1 MLEDTLPVALTF
13 DDVLLLPAKSEI
25 LPRQAATNTR
35 LTTKINLNIPVVSA
49 AMDTVTEAPF
59 AIAMAR
65 EGGLG
70 MIHRA
75 MPPEQQALEV
85 EKVKKFESGVIINPV
100 TISPE
105 STLRAAFETM
115 KRTGVS
121 GFPVTVK
128 GKLVG
133 LVTNRDLMFETE
145 LSKKIS
151 EIMRTKLVT
160 AKIGT
165 TPEEAREIL
174 HKNRIEKLPL
184 VDANGNLR
192 GMYTTKDI
200 EKKRLYPSACVDEL
214 GRLRVG
220 AATGVGEE
228 GFHRAELCIKAGADV
243 IGLDTAHGHSAAV
256 LEALK
261 KIKKKYPG
269 TQVIAGNIATA
280 EGARDLIEAGAD
292 AVKVGIG
299 PGSICTTRIVSGVGV
314 PQITAISQAAMA
326 AAKYNVPVIADGGI
340 KFSGDIVKAI
350 AAGADCVMLG
360 SCFAGAEET
369 PGEIIFY
376 QGRSYK
382 LYRGMG
388 SLGAMEQGSK
398 DRYGQQGIEKEKL
411 VPEGIEGRVP
421 YKGSVSKIILQL
433 VGGLRAGMGYC
444 GTKTIEELKKNAR
457 FVRITGAGLKESHVH
472 DVTIVKEAPNYMVE
486 GD

>member
-1 MLEDTLPVALTF
+1 MLDDTPPVALTF
-13 DDVLLLPAKSEI
+13 DDVLLVPAKSDI
-25 LPRQAATNTR
+25 LPRAADISTR
-35 LTTKINLNIPVVSA
+35 LTAKIRLNIPVLSA

-65 EGGLG
+65 EGGIG
-70 MIHRA
+70 IIHRA
-75 MPPEQQALEV
+75 MSPEAQALEV
-85 EKVKKFESGVIINPV
+85 EKVKKYESGVIINPV
-100 TISPE
+100 TISPD
-105 STLRAAFETM
+105 STLRAAFELM
-115 KRTGVS
+115 RRTGVS

-133 LVTNRDLMFETE
+133 IVTNRDLMFETDF
-145 LSKKIS
+145 SKKIS
-151 EIMRTKLVT
+151 DVMRKKPFT
-160 AKIGT
+160 ARVGT
-165 TPEEAREIL
+165 SPEEARKIL
-174 HKNRIEKLPL
+174 HKHRIEKLPL
-184 VDANGNLR
+184 VDAGGLLR
-192 GMYTTKDI
+192 GMYTTRDI
-200 EKKRLYPSACVDEL
+200 EKKRLYPNASSDEM

-228 GFHRAELCIKAGADV
+228 GLRRAELCVKAGADV
-243 IGLDTAHGHSAAV
+243 IAIDSAHGHSAGV
-256 LEALK
+256 IETLRKLK
-261 KIKKKYPG
+261 KKCDV
-269 TQVIAGNIATA
+269 QVIAGNVATA
-280 EGARDLIEAGAD
+280 EGTRALIEAGAD

-314 PQITAISQAAMA
+314 PQLTAIKEAASA
-326 AAKYNVPVIADGGI
+326 AAKYGVPVVADGGI
-340 KFSGDIVKAI
+340 KFSGDIAKAV

-398 DRYGQQGIEKEKL
+398 DRYGQQGVECDKL

-421 YKGSVSKIILQL
+421 YKGPVSKIIHQL
-433 VGGLRAGMGYC
+433 MGGLRSGMGYC
-444 GTKTIEELKKNAR
+444 GARTIADFKANAR

-486 GD
+486 GG